1 MSALILPQH
10 ASDRQMIEK
19 EPRKRRRGGGG
30 GASHVCAGVCF
41 EDGTRAEVRKRM
53 VGILLTTY

>member
-19 EPRKRRRGGGG
+19 EAGRRREE
-30 GASHVCAGVCF
+30 GVCVLIASVLK
-41 EDGTRAEVRKRM
+41 AEQE
-53 VGILLTTY
+53 LQ

>member
-19 EPRKRRRGGGG
+19 EPRRRGDERRRWGWVGVLLLVSAM
-30 GASHVCAGVCF
+30 ASVLK
-41 EDGTRAEVRKRM
+41 AEQE
-53 VGILLTTY
+53 LQ

>member
-19 EPRKRRRGGGG
+19 EAGRRREEGVR
-30 GASHVCAGVCF
+30 VCVCVF
-41 EDGTRAEVRKRM
+41 V
-53 VGILLTTY
+53 